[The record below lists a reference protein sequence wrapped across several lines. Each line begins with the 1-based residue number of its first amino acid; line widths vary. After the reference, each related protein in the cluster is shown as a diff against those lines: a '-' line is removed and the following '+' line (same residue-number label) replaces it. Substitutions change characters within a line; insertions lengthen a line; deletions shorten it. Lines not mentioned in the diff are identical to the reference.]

1 MSAQIEDGMGPLTEG
16 QLVQAERTLGVVFPA
31 DYRAFMREHN
41 GGRPEP
47 DGFAIA
53 WRPGQKAAA
62 AGASSMV
69 SWFFSIHDGPHENL
83 LRMNQV
89 TFSGRLPQGTIAIG
103 RDPGS
108 NLLLLRCDDSPQ
120 RGELQYWL
128 MEMERRG
135 DNLGRVAASFDEFLQ
150 SRLR

>member
-16 QLVQAERTLGVVFPA
+16 QLAQAESTLGIVLA
-31 DYRAFMREHN
+31 DDYRAFMLEHN

-53 WRPGQKAAA
+53 WRSGQKAAA

-69 SWFFSIHDGPHENL
+69 SWFFSIHDGRHENL
-83 LRMNQV
+83 LRMNQI
-89 TFSGRLPQGTIAIG
+89 TFVGRLPKGTIAIG

-120 RGELQYWL
+120 RGEVLYWL
-128 MEMERRG
+128 MEMESRG
-135 DNLGRVAASFDEFLQ
+135 DNLGLVATSFDEFLHVK
-150 SRLR
+150 LR